1 MKMPVIIFTIMLV
14 SFHLQAEPPFKRHLD
29 IVSDDSDEKY
39 STVGFYDSNTVAVTF
54 SNYNYSLEVKR

>member
-14 SFHLQAEPPFKRHLD
+14 SFHLQADPPFKRHLD